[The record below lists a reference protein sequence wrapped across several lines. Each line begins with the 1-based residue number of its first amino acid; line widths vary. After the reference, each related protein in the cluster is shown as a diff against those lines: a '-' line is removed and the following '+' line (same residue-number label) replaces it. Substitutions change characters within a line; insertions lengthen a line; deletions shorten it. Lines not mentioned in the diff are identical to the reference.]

1 MKNFGLL
8 ADFDTVD
15 QTDKF
20 FIVLSGKGDGLRF
33 VLTFNYFGIVIDIT
47 SLSQAAL
54 NSKVLLALT
63 FNVYPIF

>member
-15 QTDKF
+15 QTDQF
-20 FIVLSGKGDGLRF
+20 LSVPSFKGVGLSL
-33 VLTFNYFGIVIDIT
+33 VMIYNGLGIVIDIT

-54 NSKVLLALT
+54 NSKVLFA
-63 FNVYPIF
+63 FICNV